1 MFFSSCDFNLM
12 TPLINSVV
20 IVTCYILAYKTVSG
34 VNGPLV
40 ILEDVKFP
48 IFNEIV
54 QLKLSD
60 GSIRS
65 GQVLEV
71 SGSKA
76 VVQVFEGTSG
86 IDAKNTVCEF
96 TGDILRTPVSEDM
109 LGRVFNGSGKPIDK
123 GMLIFPYYSVLVIL
137 SIIRTSNSC

>member
-1 MFFSSCDFNLM
+1 M
-12 TPLINSVV
+12 
-20 IVTCYILAYKTVSG
+20 
-34 VNGPLV
+34 V

-48 IFNEIV
+48 KFNEIV
-54 QLKLSD
+54 QLRLAD

-123 GMLIFPYYSVLVIL
+123 GISITYFFTSAIYNFILFLRSSDFGRRFLRYSG
-137 SIIRTSNSC
+137 STY

>member
-1 MFFSSCDFNLM
+1 M
-12 TPLINSVV
+12 
-20 IVTCYILAYKTVSG
+20 SG

-48 IFNEIV
+48 KFNEIV

-60 GSIRS
+60 GSLRS

-86 IDAKNTVCEF
+86 IDAKHTVCEF

-123 GMLIFPYYSVLVIL
+123 GTTPKPAP
-137 SIIRTSNSC
+137 